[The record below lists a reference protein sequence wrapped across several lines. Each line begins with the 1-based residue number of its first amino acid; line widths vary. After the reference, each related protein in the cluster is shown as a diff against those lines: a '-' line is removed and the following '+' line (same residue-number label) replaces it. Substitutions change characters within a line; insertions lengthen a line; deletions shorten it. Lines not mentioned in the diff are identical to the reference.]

1 MGLFGLSL
9 LTEVISYFYFRL
21 ILLPVFALASN
32 CYCKV
37 IYYFTTFTYL
47 ICTIIYLFKEN
58 SKTYPRIGF
67 LKKLPYPRIRILP
80 IPIRV
85 SVSVLHRI

>member
-1 MGLFGLSL
+1 MADGVEKERVEFSFYIVVLSRAHMGLFGLGL

-37 IYYFTTFTYL
+37 IYYFHKFNMYH
-47 ICTIIYLFKEN
+47 YLF
-58 SKTYPRIGF
+58 I
-67 LKKLPYPRIRILP
+67 
-80 IPIRV
+80 
-85 SVSVLHRI
+85 